1 MAFQR
6 DTSLVPTPPPGEDEL
21 PYDDGEPMES
31 QRHRKQMYLL
41 IEVLELLW
49 KDRDDVYVS
58 GNMAIYFS
66 ELQAKKNDFRGPD
79 VFVVLDTVRR
89 ERKSWVVW
97 QEDGRTP
104 DVVIELL
111 SESTEKVDR
120 TDKMR
125 IYAKLLRVPEYY
137 LFDPFT
143 AVLEAY
149 ALDLATMSYV
159 PVAPGA
165 TGDVMSPRL
174 HLGLGV
180 RRGTYNGLEADWLR
194 WLDPEGR
201 ALPTGDELAR
211 AAEEQARAAEEQARA
226 AEEQAR
232 AAEDRARSAEDEAKL
247 LAARLA
253 EYEQRFGKPPGG
265 ASS

>member
-1 MAFQR
+1 MAFQS
-6 DTSLVPTPPPGEDEL
+6 DTSFVPIPPPGEDEL

-31 QRHRKQMYLL
+31 ERHRKQMDLL
-41 IEVLELLW
+41 IEALDLLW
-49 KDRDDVYVS
+49 KERDDVYVG

-143 AVLEAY
+143 GVLEAY
-149 ALDLATMSYV
+149 ALDLATMAYA

-165 TGDVMSPRL
+165 GGDVASPRL

-180 RRGTYNGLEADWLR
+180 RRGTYHGLEADWLR

-201 ALPTGDELAR
+201 VVPTG
-211 AAEEQARAAEEQARA
+211 EEQARAAEEQARA
-226 AEEQAR
+226 ADERAR
-232 AAEDRARSAEDEAKL
+232 AAQHEATL

-253 EYEQRFGKPPGG
+253 EYEQRFGKLPGG
-265 ASS
+265 G

>member
-1 MAFQR
+1 MAFQS
-6 DTSLVPTPPPGEDEL
+6 DTSFVPIPPPGEDEL

-31 QRHRKQMYLL
+31 QRHRKQMELL
-41 IEVLELLW
+41 IEVLDLLW

-79 VFVVLDTVRR
+79 VFVVLDTVKR

-143 AVLEAY
+143 GVLEAY
-149 ALDLATMSYV
+149 TLDLATMSYV
-159 PVAPGA
+159 PVAPA
-165 TGDVMSPRL
+165 ANGDVVSSRL

-180 RRGTYNGLEADWLR
+180 RRGTYHNLEVDWLR
-194 WLDPEGR
+194 WLDAEGR
-201 ALPTGDELAR
+201 VLPT
-211 AAEEQARAAEEQARA
+211 AEEQARAAEEQARA

-232 AAEDRARSAEDEAKL
+232 AAEGRARAAEDEAKL

-253 EYEQRFGKPPGG
+253 AYEQRFGKLPGG
-265 ASS
+265 EST

>member
-1 MAFQR
+1 MAFPS
-6 DTSLVPTPPPGEDEL
+6 DPSFVPTPPPGEDEL

-31 QRHRKQMYLL
+31 QRHRKQMELL
-41 IEVLELLW
+41 IEVLELHW

-79 VFVVLDTVRR
+79 VFVVLDTVKR

-111 SESTEKVDR
+111 SETTEKVDR

-125 IYAKLLRVPEYY
+125 IYAKLLHVPEYY
-137 LFDPFT
+137 LFDPFKG
-143 AVLEAY
+143 VLEAY
-149 ALDLATMSYV
+149 GLDLATMSYV

-165 TGDVMSPRL
+165 NGDVASPRL

-180 RRGTYNGLEADWLR
+180 RRGTYHNLDVDWLR
-194 WLDPEGR
+194 WLDAEGR
-201 ALPTGDELAR
+201 ALPTG
-211 AAEEQARAAEEQARA
+211 EEQARAAEAQAQAAEAQARTA
-226 AEEQAR
+226 H
-232 AAEDRARSAEDEAKL
+232 DEARL

-253 EYEQRFGKPPGG
+253 EYEQRFGKLPGG
-265 ASS
+265 EPR